1 MVLQKFI
8 PHVFKLLHVIKKIK
22 KIKKLSRRYYISLWR
37 SCHLFKPHFKMYE
50 MREQTTNLNVD
61 DFCALRC
68 FDSNKSISHITWDN
82 QGNMKCCAGGW
93 RRSGSFWGGKVERN
107 QQRMTAGSSEW
118 SLTPTMA
125 VKGKKNAFSLSIF
138 KDWLRHTCPNQKLP
152 GEPICFCV
160 VTSCTLHVRLAALNC
175 YKICRA
181 EMIGN

>member
-1 MVLQKFI
+1 MFSNC
-8 PHVFKLLHVIKKIK
+8 FMLLKKK
-22 KIKKLSRRYYISLWR
+22 KKKKLSRRYYISLWR

-93 RRSGSFWGGKVERN
+93 RSSGSFWGGKVERN

-118 SLTPTMA
+118 SLTLTMA
-125 VKGKKNAFSLSIF
+125 VKGKKKTAFSLSI
-138 KDWLRHTCPNQKLP
+138 
-152 GEPICFCV
+152 CFCV
-160 VTSCTLHVRLAALNC
+160 VMSYTLHVRLAALNC

-181 EMIGN
+181 EMIINEMKINCSQILR